1 MIRLVQS
8 TWFRQI
14 AFVAIVMTL
23 CATAFAQY
31 GNYGNYVTYGPP
43 PLPVYEQPPLQDE
56 GYIWAP
62 GYWAYDYDY
71 DDYYWVPGT
80 WVQPP
85 EPNYYWTPGY
95 WGYNGDGYQ
104 YNEG

>member
-1 MIRLVQS
+1 MTHEFWNLRLGSAHPPLKRDVQGCRCQGVPNMIRLVQS

-62 GYWAYDYDY
+62 GYWA
-71 DDYYWVPGT
+71 
-80 WVQPP
+80 
-85 EPNYYWTPGY
+85 
-95 WGYNGDGYQ
+95 
-104 YNEG
+104 